1 LDLPFKLAGSI
12 VVKTFVFMS
21 KKTQYSDKESVK
33 KEIIPEKSS
42 IPGGKT
48 DLRNILYPAIICL
61 IFLIV
66 NVYVYDSKIDLNGD
80 NASYFR
86 LGKALASG
94 KGYINIADI
103 RQSPE
108 NHFPP
113 GYPSLISLVIR
124 VFGESTN
131 AIKIFDSL
139 YILFSVILI
148 YFITAVVTDNKTLAF
163 TSGIILTLNAHMML
177 YASLMMSEASFI
189 LTSTLTLWLVMKVKN
204 EKSIFT
210 QPVIYISLVSLIT
223 SYYIRSTGLALLGG
237 IILWFLLQKN
247 WKAILF
253 YITGFFL
260 MALPWY
266 LRGRGLGG
274 SSYLKP
280 LVMINPYRPDLGN
293 ATYADYVT
301 RLTANVSRYIA
312 REIPSSLFPFI
323 KVDYTKPVSSGEW
336 VFGLILTAIIIF
348 GLLRLRKYR
357 LLIFSYIIATFGI
370 LFLWPE
376 VWTGVRFIL
385 PLIPVLLIGT
395 FFGIMEFY
403 SWMAKKIQMNIN
415 LSPWVFLFFVLIFFK
430 PIGELHK
437 KSADSYPANWKNY
450 FEMAK
455 WIKNNKTDSTVVCCR
470 KADLFFIFSDSFTY
484 TFPYT
489 ENDKEI
495 IKSFQDNK
503 VTHVVLDNL
512 GYRQTYAYLLPAIQ
526 KNPEHFET
534 ILKLSDP
541 DTYLLKFKP

>member
-1 LDLPFKLAGSI
+1 
-12 VVKTFVFMS
+12 MS
-21 KKTQYSDKESVK
+21 KKTQGRQKDSEIEK
-33 KEIIPEKSS
+33 KISGNNILPDHK
-42 IPGGKT
+42 I
-48 DLRNILYPAIICL
+48 DLRNFIYPLIISI

-94 KGYINIADI
+94 KGYVNIADI

-113 GYPSLISLVIR
+113 GYPALISVIMR

-131 AIKIFDSL
+131 AIKVFDGL
-139 YILFSVILI
+139 YILSSIILL
-148 YFITAVVTDNKTLAF
+148 YFITAVVTGNKTLAF
-163 TSGIILTLNAHMML
+163 ITSLLLTLNAHLML
-177 YASLMMSEASFI
+177 YASLMMSEPAFI
-189 LTSTLTLWLVMKVKN
+189 LASTLTLWLVMNVKD
-204 EKSIFT
+204 EMKFFT
-210 QPVIYISLVSLIT
+210 QPSIYISLVSLVT

-237 IILWFLLQKN
+237 IVLWFLLRKN
-247 WKAILF
+247 WKAIVF
-253 YITGFFL
+253 YISGFIL
-260 MALPWY
+260 LALPWY
-266 LRGRGLGG
+266 LRGRDLGG

-293 ATYADYVT
+293 AAYSDYVT
-301 RLTANVSRYIA
+301 RLIANISRYIT

-323 KVDYTKPVSSGEW
+323 KVDYAKAITSGEW
-336 VFGLILTAIIIF
+336 FLGVLLAALIIF
-348 GLLRLRKYR
+348 GLFRLKKYK
-357 LLIFSYIIATFGI
+357 LLIFAYIIATFGI

-385 PLIPVLLIGT
+385 PIIPVLFIAT
-395 FFGIMEFY
+395 VFGITELY
-403 SWMAKKIQMNIN
+403 SLVVKKLQVYST
-415 LSPWVFLFFVLIFFK
+415 LSPWVFLFFSLLFLK
-430 PIGELHK
+430 PIQELHK
-437 KSADSYPANWKNY
+437 KSIENYPSNWKNY
-450 FEMAK
+450 FEVAK
-455 WIKNNKTDSTVVCCR
+455 WVKRQKSDSTVVCCR
-470 KADLFFIFSDSFTY
+470 KADLFFLYSDSYIYTY
-484 TFPYT
+484 PYT

-495 IKSFQDNK
+495 IKKLQENK
-503 VTHVVLDNL
+503 VTLVVLDNL